1 MSKLIQMLVP
11 KLSAMIQSGG
21 RSSAMKP
28 MLCIGVVLFFAM
40 VCMPS
45 AVEIYG
51 LSVKG
56 ALGAAFLGYI
66 LCATLAYFILLFK
79 DPKLLQSEHYQL
91 SMRRM
96 DLAAQQ
102 LGRAP
107 DFHMGNDSSQAILL
121 EDEKEKVAAVETKL
135 GQIENG
141 AYPSETEDSEESK

>member
-1 MSKLIQMLVP
+1 
-11 KLSAMIQSGG
+11 
-21 RSSAMKP
+21 MKP

-40 VCMPS
+40 VCIPS

-56 ALGAAFLGYI
+56 ALGAAFLVYI
-66 LCATLAYFILLFK
+66 LCAILAYFILLFK

-107 DFHMGNDSSQAILL
+107 DYHISDNASQAILL
-121 EDEKEKVAAVETKL
+121 DGERETTVDVGTRLERVE
-135 GQIENG
+135 EG
-141 AYPSETEDSEESK
+141 AYPSETTDTEELK